1 LLNQIKMTKI
11 RTVRGMNDIP
21 PKQVLTW
28 IYAEEIIRSTFSSY
42 GYQEIRFPV
51 VENTELFNRSN
62 QASDM
67 VSKEMYTFE
76 DKGGD
81 SISLRPEGTAS
92 CVRACIDNDL
102 IRIDSPRLWYNGPM
116 FRYERPQKG
125 RSRQFHQ
132 SSAEVFGIQG
142 PEIDAEIIKLSSRLW
157 KRFGIEDKVYLEI
170 NSIGNEVTRLS
181 YTKDLLE
188 FFVPLK
194 DKLDDDSIRKLEDN
208 PLRILDSKSPKIL
221 SLLEDA
227 PKITDYLDADS
238 DTHFRKLLE
247 ILDLLGICYEVNPNL
262 VRGLDYYNQTV
273 FEWKT
278 NHLGSQDTVCAG
290 GRYDNLI
297 EELGGKACPAIG
309 FSIGMERLIL
319 LIQESI
325 DSRFLE
331 DQSID
336 CFFVCFGEESIL
348 KGMMFAEQ
356 IRDRIPSLKLKVNLG
371 SESAGSQ
378 FKKAD
383 KSGARFALV
392 IGDAELEDE
401 VISCKDLR
409 EKSEQETLDLES
421 LISKLENIF
430 KREK

>member
-1 LLNQIKMTKI
+1 MAKI
-11 RTVRGMNDIP
+11 RSVRGMNDIP
-21 PKQVLTW
+21 PKEVLSW
-28 IYAEEIIRSTFSSY
+28 VYAEKIIRSTFSSY

-51 VENTELFNRSN
+51 VESTELFSRSN

-132 SSAEVFGIQG
+132 SSVEVFGIHG
-142 PEIDAEIIKLSSRLW
+142 PEIDAEIIQLSSRLW
-157 KRFGIEDKVYLEI
+157 KKLGIEENVYLEI
-170 NSIGNEVTRLS
+170 NSIGNENTRLN

-188 FFVPLK
+188 FFAPLREN
-194 DKLDDDSIRKLEDN
+194 LDDDLVRKLHEN
-208 PLRILDSKSPKIL
+208 PLRILDSKSPEIQ
-221 SLLEDA
+221 SLLKGA
-227 PKITDYLDADS
+227 PKITDYLDEES
-238 DTHFRKLLE
+238 ENHFRKLINILE
-247 ILDLLGICYEVNPNL
+247 MLGISYAVNPNL
-262 VRGLDYYNQTV
+262 VRGLDYYNKTV

-278 NHLGSQDTVCAG
+278 SSLGSQDTVCAG

-319 LIQESI
+319 LLQ
-325 DSRFLE
+325 DSGDSKLVE
-331 DQSID
+331 DQSVD
-336 CFFVCFGEESIL
+336 CFFVCFGDESIL
-348 KGMMFAEQ
+348 KAMVLAEQ
-356 IRDRIPSLKLKVNLG
+356 IRDRIPSLNLKVNLG

-392 IGDAELEDE
+392 LGDTELEDK

-409 EKSEQETLDLES
+409 EKSEQETMDIES
-421 LISKLENIF
+421 LIDKLENSF
-430 KREK
+430 KK

>member
-1 LLNQIKMTKI
+1 MAKI
-11 RTVRGMNDIP
+11 RSVRGMNDIP
-21 PKQVLTW
+21 PKEVLSW
-28 IYAEEIIRSTFSSY
+28 VYAEEIIRSTFSSY

-51 VENTELFNRSN
+51 VESTELFSRSN

-67 VSKEMYTFE
+67 VSKEMYTFK

-92 CVRACIDNDL
+92 CVRACIDNGL

-132 SSAEVFGIQG
+132 SSVEVFGIQG
-142 PEIDAEIIKLSSRLW
+142 PEIDAEIIQLSSRLW
-157 KRFGIEDKVYLEI
+157 KKLGIEENVYLEI
-170 NSIGNEVTRLS
+170 NSIGNENTRLS
-181 YTKDLLE
+181 YTKDLLK
-188 FFVPLK
+188 FFAPLK
-194 DKLDDDSIRKLEDN
+194 ENLDDDSVRKLHEN
-208 PLRILDSKSPKIL
+208 PLRILDSKSPEIQ
-221 SLLEDA
+221 SLLKGA
-227 PKITDYLDADS
+227 PKITDYLDEES
-238 DTHFRKLLE
+238 ENHFKKLLN
-247 ILDLLGICYEVNPNL
+247 ILEMLGISYAVNPNL
-262 VRGLDYYNQTV
+262 VRGLDYYNKTV

-278 NHLGSQDTVCAG
+278 SSLGSQDTVCAG

-319 LIQESI
+319 LIQ
-325 DSRFLE
+325 DSVDRKLVE
-331 DQSID
+331 NQSVD
-336 CFFVCFGEESIL
+336 CFFVCFGDESIL
-348 KGMMFAEQ
+348 KAMVLAEQ
-356 IRDRIPSLKLKVNLG
+356 IRDRIPNLNLKVNLG

-392 IGDAELEDE
+392 LGDTELEDK

-409 EKSEQETLDLES
+409 ENSEQETMDIES
-421 LISKLENIF
+421 LIDKLENSF
-430 KREK
+430 KK